1 MSRVTQSMYKT
12 LYFENDQLRKEN
24 TKLRAV
30 VDLLKTHIADGEKVI
45 NRGIELMDDIG
56 DWEGCRGWLEYNGVI
71 EKSIDEVLGE
81 K

>member
-56 DWEGCRGWLEYNGVI
+56 EWDGCRGWLEYIDVI
-71 EKSIDEVLGE
+71 NERISKMMGW
-81 K
+81 